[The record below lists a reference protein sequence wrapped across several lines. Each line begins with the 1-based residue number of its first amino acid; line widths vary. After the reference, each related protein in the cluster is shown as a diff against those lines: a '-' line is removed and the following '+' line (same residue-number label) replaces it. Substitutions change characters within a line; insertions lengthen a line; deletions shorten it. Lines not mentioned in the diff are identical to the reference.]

1 MLENK
6 FLNQIFKKS
15 MMMMLFCVSIAIFLS
30 LLTFNPNDP
39 GWGVVSDA
47 EANNIFGEVGSWISS
62 LIIREFGLISG
73 FLLSFILFAW
83 SLKSFNGS
91 TINYLKLKV
100 LSLFL
105 FVVLGS
111 LSDAYFEL
119 LITKYINFQNVPFFQ
134 EGYSDWVFT
143 LLSKN
148 ISSLLEI
155 SALNSSLILGI
166 SSTIISLILFF
177 WISSLGPAEKQFFQV
192 CFRPII

>member
-1 MLENK
+1 MTLVGVL
-6 FLNQIFKKS
+6 FLIKES
-15 MMMMLFCVSIAIFLS
+15 
-30 LLTFNPNDP
+30 
-39 GWGVVSDA
+39 
-47 EANNIFGEVGSWISS
+47 NNILGEVGSWISS
-62 LIIREFGLISG
+62 LIIREFGLIPG

-91 TINYLKLKV
+91 TINYFKLKV

-111 LSDAYFEL
+111 LSDAYIEL
-119 LITKYINFQNVPFFQ
+119 LITKYISFQNVPFFQ

-143 LLSKN
+143 LFSKN

-177 WISSLGPAEKQFFQV
+177 WISSLGPAEKQFFKFIV
-192 CFRPII
+192 RSII